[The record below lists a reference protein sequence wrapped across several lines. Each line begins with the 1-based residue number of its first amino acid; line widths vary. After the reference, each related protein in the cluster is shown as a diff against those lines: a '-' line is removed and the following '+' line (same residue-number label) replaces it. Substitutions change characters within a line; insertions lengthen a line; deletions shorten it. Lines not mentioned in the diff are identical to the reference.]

1 VLPEENTNMR
11 KPLRV
16 AAIGEL
22 LWDLLPDGPQLGG
35 APANFAAILA
45 QMYACETAK
54 PAGEVFLVSCVGDD
68 PFGIQAR
75 EQLIAHYVHPDF
87 IAVDRSRPTGTV
99 EVRLDAELGPRYRI
113 CNNVAWEA
121 VPETPQLAA
130 LAPTLD
136 AICFGTLAQRSPMT
150 RTTLRALV
158 EATRVDCLRVFDVNL
173 REPDWT
179 AEAIVWGCAHATIF
193 KMNHE
198 EVAHIANAIGLAKKE
213 TPLQVARSLLDQFPI
228 QLVAITRGPQGSL
241 LVTREAVHDHPG
253 IPAHLADSIG
263 AGDCFTAALTY
274 SSLHHR
280 PLPLLAEAANRLGA
294 WAASQCG
301 GMPFLD
307 ASSTSYLEAATE
319 GFANSQSY
327 PNS

>member
-1 VLPEENTNMR
+1 MTNMR

-45 QMYACETAK
+45 QMFACDTVSN
-54 PAGEVFLVSCVGDD
+54 AGEVFLVSCVGDD

-75 EQLIAHYVHPDF
+75 EQLIAHHVHPDF

-113 CNNVAWEA
+113 CNNVAWDA

-158 EATRVDCLRVFDVNL
+158 AATRPECLRVFDVNL
-173 REPDWT
+173 RAPDWT
-179 AEAIVWGCAHATIF
+179 AEAIVWGCAHATIL

-198 EVAHIANAIGLAKKE
+198 EVAHVASAIGLAKKE
-213 TPLQVARSLLDQFPI
+213 MPLQAARSLLDQFPI

-253 IPAHLADSIG
+253 IPAHVADSIG

-280 PLPLLAEAANRLGA
+280 PLPILAEAANRWGA
-294 WAASQCG
+294 WAASQRG

-307 ASSTSYLEAATE
+307 AASRTYLEAATE
-319 GFANSQSY
+319 PSTN
-327 PNS
+327 